1 MAEDDPMPQIT
12 RRKKVIRTGDKGRTI
27 QGKNFPEW
35 KKGSKRGLNGLAK
48 HLEKK
53 D

>member
-1 MAEDDPMPQIT
+1 MISMTLKAKKVAEDDPMPQIT

-35 KKGSKRGLNGLAK
+35 KKVLRG
-48 HLEKK
+48 